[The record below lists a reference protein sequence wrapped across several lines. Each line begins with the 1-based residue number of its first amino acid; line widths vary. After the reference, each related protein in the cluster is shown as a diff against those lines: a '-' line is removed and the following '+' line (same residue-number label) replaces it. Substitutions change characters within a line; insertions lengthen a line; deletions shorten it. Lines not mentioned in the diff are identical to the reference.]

1 MIPIVLIALAYVLGV
16 LWGLYN
22 KCIALFCLIL
32 CLSLINQKW
41 KVIIISI
48 VVFVTGFL
56 YTSFRIKKFDYK
68 YSSGPITLKLEIIS
82 EAIEK
87 SKTNSYIAKND
98 NNDKFIIYIS
108 KEEKIDYGMI
118 VEINGELEIPDT
130 ARNRGGFNYRRYL
143 NSQNI
148 FGTIYVN
155 NIEIIELQQND
166 IIYTIKKSIEKSF
179 LMLLPINH
187 VGILE
192 GMIIGDTSYVT
203 EEIEESFRNSGIS
216 HLLAV
221 SGANVAYVLILCK
234 FVFQRV
240 LGRNVSNFLTI
251 IFIVLFTI
259 LSGGSASVV
268 RAAIMAII
276 IIISEFF
283 SQKPNT
289 YASISFAILFILAR
303 NPLIICD
310 VGFVL
315 SFSGTLGIV
324 LFEAKINNYMESKI
338 KYNKETVYGKVI
350 NLMIETL
357 AVTISAQLAVTPI
370 VLYYFN
376 NFSCISILANLV
388 IVPATGSITIV
399 GIVMYITSLIYMPLA
414 KLISYSVYS
423 IIQFVILSSS
433 FFAQLPYST
442 LLTPTP
448 SIYLIII
455 YYLALYNMFFKKS
468 RKVNIAILLI
478 VSMLIIIS
486 NFPKSYININMVDV
500 GQGDSIFIE
509 TSKGKTILVDTGG
522 TENSDYDV
530 GEKILIPY
538 ILDRGARKIDYVFL
552 SHMHEDHVEGVIS
565 LIKKLK
571 VENIIIGRQGVDTTL
586 YNKIVSLAR
595 EKGINII
602 EVKKGDVINID
613 GIIFDIILAEE
624 KSANLNNTSLVL
636 KMSYGNI
643 SMLFTGDIEKEFE
656 ENIGVKTNILKV
668 AHHGSNSSSTE
679 EFLKNNLPQI
689 ALISVGKGNSY
700 GHPNKEVLER
710 LEALGVNIY
719 RTDVNGEIYLKI
731 YKNGKMKI
739 NTMYKLSK

>member
-48 VVFVTGFL
+48 VVFVTSFL

-68 YSSGPITLKLEIIS
+68 YSSGPITSKLEIIS

-108 KEEKIDYGMI
+108 KEKNIDYGMI
-118 VEINGELEIPDT
+118 VEVNGEFEIPDT

-179 LMLLPINH
+179 LMLLPTNH

-203 EEIEESFRNSGIS
+203 EEVEESFRNSGIS

-240 LGRNVSNFLTI
+240 LGRNVSNFLTV
-251 IFIVLFTI
+251 IFVVLFTI
-259 LSGGSASVV
+259 LSGASASVV

-276 IIISEFF
+276 IIISEFL

-289 YASISFAILFILAR
+289 YASISFAILFILAW

-310 VGFVL
+310 VGFIL

-324 LFEAKINNYMESKI
+324 LFESKINNYMESKI
-338 KYNKETVYGKVI
+338 KYNKKTVCGKVI
-350 NLMIETL
+350 NLMMETL
-357 AVTISAQLAVTPI
+357 SVTISAQLAVTPI

-399 GIVMYITSLIYMPLA
+399 GIVMYITSLFCMPLA

-433 FFAQLPYST
+433 FFAQLPYSI
-442 LLTPTP
+442 LLVPTP

-455 YYLALYNMFFKKS
+455 YYITLYNIFFKKS
-468 RKVNIAILLI
+468 KKVSIGILLI
-478 VSMLIIIS
+478 VSVLIIAS
-486 NFPKSYININMVDV
+486 NFPKSYININMIDI

-538 ILDRGARKIDYVFL
+538 ILDRGVCKIDYVFF
-552 SHMHEDHVEGVIS
+552 SHMHEDHVEGAIT

-571 VENIIIGRQGVDTTL
+571 VENIVMGKQSIDTTL
-586 YNKIVSLAR
+586 YRKIISLAY

-636 KMSYGNI
+636 KMSYGNT